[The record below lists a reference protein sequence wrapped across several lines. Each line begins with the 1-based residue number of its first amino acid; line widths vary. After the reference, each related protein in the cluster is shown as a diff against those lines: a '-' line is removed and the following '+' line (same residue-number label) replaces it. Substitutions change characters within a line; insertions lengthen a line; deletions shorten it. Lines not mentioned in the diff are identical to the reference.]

1 MNESIY
7 KYFNVGTILWMS
19 YPTATYGQSVEGYK
33 DSLLK
38 VLKDDYFNAIEIT
51 QIKDDGLR
59 EEVKQLLGQSH
70 MKICYGAQP
79 RLLSTGL
86 NPNDLDEE
94 GRLKAEKTLREGI
107 DEAEYLGAK
116 GIAFLAGK
124 WQEETKEQ
132 AYEQL
137 LKTTVHICKYA
148 ESKGMY
154 VNLEVFDYDVDKAA
168 LIGPAPLAARFAADV
183 RCQCSNFGL
192 LVDLSHFPTT
202 YETSKF
208 VIQTLR
214 PYIKHLHFGN
224 AVMQKGCDG
233 YGDLHPRLGYPN
245 SANDVPQ
252 LLDYL
257 KVLQQEGFFREDDP
271 LVLSMEVSPRPGE
284 NPDIILA
291 NTKRALNRA
300 WALL

>member
-19 YPTATYGQSVEGYK
+19 YPPATYGQSVEGYK

-70 MKICYGAQP
+70 VKICYGAQP

-94 GRLKAEKTLREGI
+94 GRLKAEKTLLEGI

-124 WQEETKEQ
+124 WQEETREQ
-132 AYEQL
+132 AYQQL
-137 LKTTVHICKYA
+137 YKTTVHICKYA

-224 AVMQKGCDG
+224 AGMRW
-233 YGDLHPRLGYPN
+233 LWR
-245 SANDVPQ
+245 SASETGIS
-252 LLDYL
+252 
-257 KVLQQEGFFREDDP
+257 QQC
-271 LVLSMEVSPRPGE
+271 
-284 NPDIILA
+284 
-291 NTKRALNRA
+291 K
-300 WALL
+300 